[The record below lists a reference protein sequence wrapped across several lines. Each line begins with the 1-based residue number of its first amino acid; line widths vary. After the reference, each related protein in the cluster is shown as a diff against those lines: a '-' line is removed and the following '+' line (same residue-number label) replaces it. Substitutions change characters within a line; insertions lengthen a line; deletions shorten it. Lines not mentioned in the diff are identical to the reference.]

1 MQPRWISASE
11 ALLFGAGLAGGVANA
26 MAGGAT
32 LITFPA
38 ILASTAMT
46 IVYAW
51 RDWL

>member
-1 MQPRWISASE
+1 MDIGIG

-38 ILASTAMT
+38 MIASG
-46 IVYAW
+46 AW
-51 RDWL
+51 RFTTIGPCSNS